1 MNAKQRITAALT
13 IAAAFAATGAYAQAE
28 SSTAKQVTA
37 TVATAAVA
45 APAAQANTAAAAA
58 VTTARPAAT
67 GLTRAQVI
75 AELLEARKNGTIP
88 ETEADF
94 DVAQTRKH
102 YAK

>member
-1 MNAKQRITAALT
+1 MNAKQRITAALA
-13 IAAAFAATGAYAQAE
+13 IAAAFAATGAYAQAD
-28 SSTAKQVTA
+28 SSAAKPVA
-37 TVATAAVA
+37 VVATTTAAA
-45 APAAQANTAAAAA
+45 APAAQANSTAAATA
-58 VTTARPAAT
+58 ARPAAT

-102 YAK
+102 FAK

>member
-1 MNAKQRITAALT
+1 MNAKQRITAAL
-13 IAAAFAATGAYAQAE
+13 AFAATVATAGAYAQAE
-28 SSTAKQVTA
+28 SSTVQQATA
-37 TVATAAVA
+37 TATTATAA
-45 APAAQANTAAAAA
+45 AQSTQAAAAA
-58 VTTARPAAT
+58 AATVRPAAT

>member
-1 MNAKQRITAALT
+1 MNAKQRITAAL
-13 IAAAFAATGAYAQAE
+13 AFAATVAAAGAYAQAE
-28 SSTAKQVTA
+28 STTVQQATA
-37 TVATAAVA
+37 TATTAAAQSTQA
-45 APAAQANTAAAAA
+45 ATAAAAA
-58 VTTARPAAT
+58 AAVRPAAT

>member
-1 MNAKQRITAALT
+1 MNAKQRITIALA
-13 IAAAFAATGAYAQAE
+13 IAASFATAGAYAQAG
-28 SSTAKQVTA
+28 SPTAQQA
-37 TVATAAVA
+37 AAPAATAAVS
-45 APAAQANTAAAAA
+45 APATQATTAVAA
-58 VTTARPAAT
+58 VAAARPAAS

-102 YAK
+102 FAK

>member
-37 TVATAAVA
+37 AAAVAA

>member
-28 SSTAKQVTA
+28 SSTAAQT
-37 TVATAAVA
+37 TATAAA

-94 DVAQTRKH
+94 DVAQTKKH
-102 YAK
+102 FAK

>member
-1 MNAKQRITAALT
+1 MNAKQRITAAL
-13 IAAAFAATGAYAQAE
+13 AFAATVAAAGAYAQAE
-28 SSTAKQVTA
+28 SP
-37 TVATAAVA
+37 TVQQATA
-45 APAAQANTAAAAA
+45 TAAAAA
-58 VTTARPAAT
+58 AAAQSTQAAAAAAAVRPAAT

-102 YAK
+102 HAK

>member
-28 SSTAKQVTA
+28 SSTAAQT
-37 TVATAAVA
+37 TATAAA
-45 APAAQANTAAAAA
+45 APATQANTAAAA

-94 DVAQTRKH
+94 DVAQTKKH
-102 YAK
+102 FAK

>member
-1 MNAKQRITAALT
+1 MNAKQRITAAL
-13 IAAAFAATGAYAQAE
+13 AFAATVVTAGAYAQAE
-28 SSTAKQVTA
+28 SSTAQQATA
-37 TVATAAVA
+37 TATTATAAAQSTQA
-45 APAAQANTAAAAA
+45 AAAAAA
-58 VTTARPAAT
+58 VRPAAT

-94 DVAQTRKH
+94 DVAQTKKH

>member
-1 MNAKQRITAALT
+1 MNAKQRITAAL
-13 IAAAFAATGAYAQAE
+13 AFAATIATAGAYAQAE
-28 SSTAKQVTA
+28 SSTVQQATA
-37 TVATAAVA
+37 TTATAAAQSTQA
-45 APAAQANTAAAAA
+45 AAAAAA
-58 VTTARPAAT
+58 VRPAAT

-94 DVAQTRKH
+94 DVAQTKKH